1 MNPFTGATLISLFM
15 CGAACSQA
23 PRRSDSEINSGIDSL
38 NASLVAVYRDSDPLR
53 YAALFTDSAVF
64 EWPAFNTSG
73 AAPESR

>member
-15 CGAACSQA
+15 CEAACSQA